1 MTKAELI
8 QLIREMV
15 NEEMMTQ
22 SVVKKDNDGDVVI
35 RKLVKFKKN
44 ATRYRVGDNVDAEID
59 PNTMNIKVDD
69 AETWV
74 PDIPV
79 V

>member
-44 ATRYRVGDNVDAEID
+44 ATR
-59 PNTMNIKVDD
+59 
-69 AETWV
+69 
-74 PDIPV
+74 
-79 V
+79 

>member
-8 QLIREMV
+8 ELIREMV

-22 SVVKKDNDGDVVI
+22 SVVKKDNDGDIVI
-35 RKLVKFKKN
+35 RKLIKFKKN
-44 ATRYRVGDNVDAEID
+44 STRYRPGDNVDAEIN
-59 PNTMNIKVDD
+59 PTTMNIKVDD

-74 PDIPV
+74 PDIPDE
-79 V
+79 